1 MKIEIVNTL
10 KCSTVWKKGTVFD
23 DAVSPIPG
31 DIIKEAKNGSKAVRV
46 IAAEKPIAVVE
57 PEIEIKETVEETS
70 TLWEKLPPAE
80 DPPQEKTSKPAF
92 PELEG
97 LIEKNT
103 SVKAVA
109 HLLNVS
115 YQTVL
120 RWRSGKSKPKD
131 NMLRKIKREFKKVK
145 ADDQS
150 RTDHPDSI

>member
-1 MKIEIVNTL
+1 MKIEIIKTL
-10 KCSTVWKKGTVFD
+10 KCSTVWKKGAVFD

-31 DIIKEAKNGSKAVRV
+31 DIIKEVENGSKAVRV

-57 PEIEIKETVEETS
+57 PEIEIKEPVQKLTFKPPDDKLEFAKDGPRSFMSET
-70 TLWEKLPPAE
+70 
-80 DPPQEKTSKPAF
+80 TSEFTF
-92 PELEG
+92 PELER

-120 RWRSGKSKPKD
+120 RWRTGKSKPKD
-131 NMLRKIKREFKKVK
+131 KVLRKIKREFKKVK
-145 ADDQS
+145 ADDQG
-150 RTDHPDSI
+150 